1 MAMSFQ
7 ELNQADIVWQQ
18 LPIEQH
24 LSFFVM
30 RLEAGLLTNSLS
42 KPLSTK
48 TGGKPGLRFG
58 TPKF

>member
-1 MAMSFQ
+1 MRWKRKFSPLASHIST
-7 ELNQADIVWQQ
+7 NTRGRY
-18 LPIEQH
+18 
-24 LSFFVM
+24 